1 MTTVKIE
8 KGATA
13 ALNIDTS
20 EKRRLMVGLSWDPV
34 DPQWLED
41 TSKPD
46 WVPEATGNQAADA
59 VLRLPYYL
67 YDVSRSF
74 MFMQHIRTAEKAE
87 DGKAREKDYSRFDL
101 DLMCFV
107 LDQNGNDV
115 AFSGPSSEDVIDKE
129 EVIYHSGDSYSGIGG
144 HDDEQ
149 IHIETD
155 HIPAEYNNFVFVVS
169 SDCKFKLQDVKNPAI
184 RLVDCR
190 TEENMLELPIKPPVD
205 TNAYHYIFGSLYK
218 NEGNWYFRHI
228 DQYANESTDI
238 KDLIKSLLSL

>member
-8 KGATA
+8 KGSTTD
-13 ALNIDTS
+13 LQIDTS

-34 DPQWLED
+34 DPQWLEK
-41 TSKPD
+41 TTEPD
-46 WVPEATGNQAADA
+46 WVPESTGSQAADA

-67 YDVSRSF
+67 YDVTRSF
-74 MFMQHIRTAEKAE
+74 MFMQHIRSAEKTE
-87 DGKAREKDYSRFDL
+87 DGTAREKDYNQFDL

-107 LDQNGNDV
+107 LDQSGEDV
-115 AFSGPSSEDVIDKE
+115 AFSGPASEDVIDKE
-129 EVIYHSGDSYSGIGG
+129 EVVYHSGDSYSGIGG

-169 SDCKFKLQDVKNPAI
+169 SDCNFKLQDVKNPAI

-190 TEENMLELPIKPPVD
+190 TEENMLELPINPPVD
-205 TNAYHYIFGSLYK
+205 SNAYHYIFGRLFKKIDS
-218 NEGNWYFRHI
+218 WYFQHI
-228 DQYANESTDI
+228 DQYADESTDI
-238 KDLIKSLLSL
+238 KNLVKAAISS